1 MNWKQ
6 AGKSQRKSAKPCR
19 PLGFYRLDDG
29 TVLIDGY
36 DVDVTM
42 VIQGRDID
50 KLCSLLP
57 RDPRMEKL
65 LTAAG
70 LRRTPVVKA
79 DEQPAKRRRPRPR
92 SS

>member
-1 MNWKQ
+1 MNWKL
-6 AGKSQRKSAKPCR
+6 AGKSKRKNAKPCR
-19 PLGFYRLDDG
+19 PLGFHKLGDG
-29 TVLIDGY
+29 TVLIDGC

-50 KLCSLLP
+50 KLRLMLP
-57 RDPRMEKL
+57 RDPHMEKL
-65 LTAAG
+65 LA
-70 LRRTPVVKA
+70 LMPVVKA

>member
-1 MNWKQ
+1 MHWKE
-6 AGKSQRKSAKPCR
+6 AGRTYRKSAKPCR
-19 PLGFYRLDDG
+19 PLGFHRLDDG
-29 TVLIDGY
+29 TVLIDGF

-42 VIQGRDID
+42 VIRGRDID
-50 KLCSLLP
+50 KLRSMLP

-65 LTAAG
+65 MALM
-70 LRRTPVVKA
+70 PVVKA